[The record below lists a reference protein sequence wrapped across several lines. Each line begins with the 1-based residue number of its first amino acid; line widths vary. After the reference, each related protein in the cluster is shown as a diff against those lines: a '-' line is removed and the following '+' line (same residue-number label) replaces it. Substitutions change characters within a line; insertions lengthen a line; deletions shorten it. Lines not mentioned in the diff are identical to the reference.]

1 MILTQLWL
9 NYISNVRETIWFLDL
24 KCDFCKGSHNLNAM
38 IAWLHKASEKTWLTS
53 TKSNGI
59 FNDQSIT
66 IRPLINSH
74 ESIIIFRH
82 FPNDPMVTA
91 IVRAPDRGPPRLT
104 NAEDALTSSGEIRP
118 WNEKTIG
125 TLHDFILWSSSGFG
139 GYFLT
144 YFHIGIWW
152 DVNDDK

>member
-66 IRPLINSH
+66 IRPLINPH

-82 FPNDPMVTA
+82 FPQWSHGHSHGQSCGPGPTTPYKCRRCVDLVGGDTA
-91 IVRAPDRGPPRLT
+91 MKWENHRDTAWFYPLI
-104 NAEDALTSSGEIRP
+104 IQ
-118 WNEKTIG
+118 W
-125 TLHDFILWSSSGFG
+125 
-139 GYFLT
+139 
-144 YFHIGIWW
+144 IWGVLFDLFSHRDLMGCQW
-152 DVNDDK
+152 W